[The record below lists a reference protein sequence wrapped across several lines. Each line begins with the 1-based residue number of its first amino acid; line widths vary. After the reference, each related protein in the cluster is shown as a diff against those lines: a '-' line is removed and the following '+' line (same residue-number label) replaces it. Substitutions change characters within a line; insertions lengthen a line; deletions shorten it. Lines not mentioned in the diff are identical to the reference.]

1 MWEVVTYGGGE
12 HYRDMFQA
20 VALMAGGSGMSSLIR
35 LFLVLGLAIGIMKAM
50 FDFNIGRVLKWFI
63 MAAVI
68 YGVLWVPKV
77 QVHVTDKYNPALT
90 GADVANVPLGVGVVA
105 GMSSRVGDR
114 AIQLMETA
122 FGDPADVRYS
132 QTGMIYG
139 AKLFERMRAF
149 RITDP
154 RFDAN
159 MQSFVR
165 GCIYYDILTNEYSM
179 GDLANAAD
187 IWTFV
192 TTTHAPNPARSI
204 EYQNASGPPTIVTC
218 QQAATSL
225 NGEWAA
231 ELPRA
236 KKTQGRRLMPE
247 IPEASLDSKISSQAQ
262 TLYQM
267 AFGASKTANAIF
279 QQLLMANAVRRGL
292 SSFAAEAGGSALE
305 VMAETQA
312 DIQTR
317 NTQFLLGSVGEKA
330 IVILKIVT
338 ELLFIGLFPI
348 LLPAF
353 LLPAV
358 GTKLMQGYFAGFLYL
373 QLWGPMYV
381 ILHKI
386 MMGSVVSK
394 TAAAAYLP
402 GSALGLKIANIESI
416 GSVNSDIAATAGVM
430 ILMIPVLAGLLTRG
444 AMAVGSQV
452 ENLQPFR
459 SGAEAAGAASATGN
473 FSLGNS
479 AVDNHSWNNLSGNR
493 WQASPTVDM
502 GNTSWTDGMLNT
514 HQFGGAGA
522 YAFSG
527 ARSTPA
533 VEMRMSEGV
542 SSAAVEQATRYRD
555 LGTAVDKTW
564 SQAQSRVRSDILD
577 ASRAWSEGRD
587 WRSSVGSESRDGMS
601 SFMQELDGVSTS
613 LQSRLGVTE
622 RDAKQLTLRAAAEIY
637 GEGSLG
643 IGVPGTGTG
652 AKLGGRV
659 SAGAEGSRTR
669 GAESQVGIETARQ
682 ELSSRNWGDKVE
694 RYTADLAQ
702 QTWSQNAS
710 YQQTFKEVSS
720 DTFSSSQAVT
730 ETLRRFENE
739 GQRWEERADFAR
751 TQGASME
758 QTYAQEF
765 VAFAQERLIGGRDAY
780 GVAIDRQR
788 FGDIMNPRTADD
800 RGLLDETAQSFF
812 AMKAAGL
819 EPSPQIATGRD
830 APSSVDPIATF
841 DAGDLR
847 AAQSRAR
854 GSLDAVSTGVADRI
868 DPPDDRP
875 QLGVPQLGRDDV
887 QASTA
892 AAANVLDEQSP
903 IRGRAIFRDY
913 RDIPDQAE
921 ALQAAQKATGV
932 ERLRRGQ
939 AADQ

>member
-154 RFDAN
+154 RFDTN
-159 MQSFVR
+159 MQAFVR
-165 GCIYYDILTNEYSM
+165 GCVYYDILTNEYSM

-204 EYQNASGPPTIVTC
+204 EYQNASGPPTILTC
-218 QQAATSL
+218 QQAATAL

-247 IPEASLDSKISSQAQ
+247 APEASLESEVSSQAE
-262 TLYQM
+262 TLHQM
-267 AFGASKTANAIF
+267 AFGASKSANGIF

-353 LLPAV
+353 LLPAI

-493 WQASPTVDM
+493 WQASPSVDM
-502 GNTSWTDGMLNT
+502 GNTSWTDGNLNT

-542 SSAAVEQATRYRD
+542 STAATQQATRYRD

-564 SQAQSRVRSDILD
+564 SQAQSRVRSDITD

-587 WRSSVGSESRDGMS
+587 WRSSVGSESRDGVS

-622 RDAKQLTLRAAAEIY
+622 REAKQMTARAAAEVY
-637 GEGSLG
+637 GDASAGL
-643 IGVPGTGTG
+643 GVPGVTG
-652 AKLGGRV
+652 AKVGVRA
-659 SAGAEGSRTR
+659 SAGVDASRSR
-669 GAESQVGIETARQ
+669 SAESQVGMDAARQ

-694 RYTADLAQ
+694 RYTSDVAQ

-710 YQQTFKEVSS
+710 FQQTFKEVQS
-720 DTFSSSQAVT
+720 DSFSSSQAVT
-730 ETLRRFENE
+730 DTLRRFENE
-739 GQRWEERADFAR
+739 GERWQARADYAS
-751 TQGASME
+751 TQAASME
-758 QTYAQEF
+758 RTYAQQF
-765 VAFAQERLIGGRDAY
+765 TAFAEGQLYGSRDAY
-780 GVAIDRQR
+780 GVEIDRQR
-788 FGDIMNPRTADD
+788 LGEILNPRTEDD
-800 RGLLDETAQSFF
+800 RALLDETAGSFF
-812 AMKAAGL
+812 AAKAAAIEPPGRIADTREAPSSFDAIQPFSASDLRGGRGGAAGL
-819 EPSPQIATGRD
+819 ASDVEQRITPPSGG
-830 APSSVDPIATF
+830 TF
-841 DAGDLR
+841 D
-847 AAQSRAR
+847 
-854 GSLDAVSTGVADRI
+854 
-868 DPPDDRP
+868 
-875 QLGVPQLGRDDV
+875 VPQSGRAEV
-887 QASTA
+887 QAGVREAEA
-892 AAANVLDEQSP
+892 AIDRQGAVDGRLF
-903 IRGRAIFRDY
+903 GRAPRS
-913 RDIPDQAE
+913 IPDQADALRE
-921 ALQAAQKATGV
+921 AHQATGAA
-932 ERLRRGQ
+932 RLAR
-939 AADQ
+939 

>member
-35 LFLVLGLAIGIMKAM
+35 LFLVLGLAVGIMKAM
-50 FDFNIGRVLKWFI
+50 FDFNIGAVLKWFL

-77 QVHVTDKYNPALT
+77 QVHITDKYNPGLT

-105 GMSSRVGDR
+105 GMSSQVGDR

-132 QTGMIYG
+132 KTGMIYG

-165 GCIYYDILTNEYSM
+165 GCVYYDILTNEYSM
-179 GDLANAAD
+179 GDLAGATD
-187 IWTFV
+187 IWAFV
-192 TTTHAPNPARSI
+192 TTTHPPNPGRSI
-204 EYQNASGPPTIVTC
+204 DYLEPFGAPIIISC
-218 QQAATSL
+218 QQAAVML
-225 NGEWAA
+225 GNEWST

-236 KKTQGRRLMPE
+236 KRLQGRRLMPE
-247 IPEASLDSKISSQAQ
+247 MAETALETEVSSQAQ
-262 TLYQM
+262 TLHQM
-267 AFGASKTANAIF
+267 TFGASRTANSIF
-279 QQLLMANAVRRGL
+279 QQLLMANAIRRGL

-348 LLPAF
+348 LMPAF
-353 LLPAV
+353 LLPAI

-402 GSALGLKIANIESI
+402 GSPVGLKIANIESI

-430 ILMIPVLAGLLTRG
+430 ILMIPVIAGLLTRG
-444 AMAVGSQV
+444 AMAVGSQI

-473 FSLGNS
+473 FSMGNS
-479 AVDNHSWNNLSGNR
+479 AVDNHSFNNLSGNR
-493 WQASPTVDM
+493 WQTSPSVDM
-502 GNTSWTDGMLNT
+502 GNASWTDGNLNT

-522 YAFSG
+522 YAFTG

-542 SSAAVEQATRYRD
+542 SKAATEQASHYRD
-555 LGTAVDKTW
+555 VGKAVDTTW

-587 WRSSVGSESRDGMS
+587 WRSSVGTESRDGVS

-622 RDAKQLTLRAAAEIY
+622 REAKQMTARAAAEVY
-637 GEGSLG
+637 GDASAGLG
-643 IGVPGTGTG
+643 IPGGTG
-652 AKLGGRV
+652 AKVGVRA
-659 SAGAEGSRTR
+659 SAGVDASRSR
-669 GAESQVGIETARQ
+669 SAESQVGMDAARQ

-694 RYTADLAQ
+694 RYTADVAQ
-702 QTWSQNAS
+702 ETWSQNAS
-710 YQQTFKEVSS
+710 FQQTFKEVQS

-730 ETLRRFENE
+730 DTLRRFENE
-739 GQRWEERADFAR
+739 GQRWEARADYAN

-758 QTYAQEF
+758 RTYAQQF
-765 VAFAQERLIGGRDAY
+765 TAFAEGQLFGGRDAY
-780 GVAIDRQR
+780 GVQIDRQR
-788 FGDIMNPRTADD
+788 LGEILNPRTEDD
-800 RGLLDETAQSFF
+800 RALLDETARSFF
-812 AMKAAGL
+812 ATKAA
-819 EPSPQIATGRD
+819 EIDPPAAIAASRD
-830 APSSVDPIATF
+830 APSPVNEIAPFSRSSLQAGHAASRGGLDELSGSIDDRTTGPAGAGGF
-841 DAGDLR
+841 DVPQDGRADAR
-847 AAQSRAR
+847 AAVAQA
-854 GSLDAVSTGVADRI
+854 GEALDAQGEMSGKVFPTHARSII
-868 DPPDDRP
+868 D
-875 QLGVPQLGRDDV
+875 Q
-887 QASTA
+887 T
-892 AAANVLDEQSP
+892 
-903 IRGRAIFRDY
+903 
-913 RDIPDQAE
+913 E
-921 ALQAAQKATGV
+921 ALQSAHRATG
-932 ERLRRGQ
+932 ENRLRR
-939 AADQ
+939 D

>member
-35 LFLVLGLAIGIMKAM
+35 LFLVLGLAVGIMKAM

-77 QVHVTDKYNPALT
+77 QVHITDKYNPALT

-132 QTGMIYG
+132 KTGMIYG

-165 GCIYYDILTNEYSM
+165 GCVYYDILTNEYSM
-179 GDLANAAD
+179 GDLANATD
-187 IWTFV
+187 IWAFV
-192 TTTHAPNPARSI
+192 TSTHPPNPGRSI
-204 EYQNASGPPTIVTC
+204 EYLELNGAPTIISC
-218 QQAATSL
+218 QQAAVMLGS
-225 NGEWAA
+225 EWST

-236 KKTQGRRLMPE
+236 KRLQGRRLMPE
-247 IPEASLDSKISSQAQ
+247 VPETALETEVSSQAQ
-262 TLYQM
+262 TLHQM
-267 AFGASKTANAIF
+267 TFGASRTANSIF
-279 QQLLMANAVRRGL
+279 QQLLMANAIRRGL

-353 LLPAV
+353 LLPAI

-386 MMGSVVSK
+386 MMGSVVTK

-402 GSALGLKIANIESI
+402 GQTLGLKIANIESI

-459 SGAEAAGAASATGN
+459 SGAEAAGATSATGN
-473 FSLGNS
+473 FSMGNT

-493 WQASPTVDM
+493 WQTSPSVDM
-502 GNTSWTDGMLNT
+502 GNTAWTDGNLNT
-514 HQFGGAGA
+514 HQFGSGGA
-522 YAFSG
+522 YAFTG

-542 SSAAVEQATRYRD
+542 STAATQQATHYRD
-555 LGTAVDKTW
+555 LGQAVDKTW
-564 SQAQSRVRSDILD
+564 SQAQSRVQSEILD
-577 ASRAWSEGRD
+577 ASQAWSQGRD
-587 WRSSVGSESRDGMS
+587 WRSSVGSESRHGAS
-601 SFMQELDGVSTS
+601 SFMQELDGVSSS
-613 LQSRLGVTE
+613 LQSRLGVSE
-622 RDAKQLTLRAAAEIY
+622 REAKQLTARAAAEVY
-637 GEGSLG
+637 ADASLG
-643 IGVPGTGTG
+643 VGMPGTGTG
-652 AKLGGRV
+652 ARAGGRV
-659 SAGAEGSRTR
+659 SAGMDASRTM
-669 GAESQVGIETARQ
+669 GAESQVGLDAARQ

-694 RYTADLAQ
+694 RYTADVAQ
-702 QTWSQNAS
+702 QSWSQNAS
-710 YQQTFKEVSS
+710 YQQGFREVQS

-730 ETLRRFENE
+730 DTLRRFENE
-739 GQRWEERADFAR
+739 GRRWEERADFAR

-758 QTYAQEF
+758 RTYAQEF
-765 VAFAQERLIGGRDAY
+765 ASFAQERLLGARDAY
-780 GVAIDRQR
+780 GMEIDRQR
-788 FGDIMNPRTADD
+788 FGDIMNPRHAED
-800 RGLLDETAQSFF
+800 RELLDETARSFF
-812 AMKAAGL
+812 AAKAATL
-819 EPSPQIATGRD
+819 EPPQMIAANRD
-830 APSSVDPIATF
+830 AASPVEPITPF
-841 DAGDLR
+841 SGESLR
-847 AAQSRAR
+847 AAHDDAR
-854 GSLDAVSTGVADRI
+854 PGMASLSGAIDDAVTA
-868 DPPDDRP
+868 PDGGSP
-875 QLGVPQLGRDDV
+875 MGVPQDGRDDV
-887 QASTA
+887 RRSVQAA
-892 AAANVLDEQSP
+892 EEALDAQGP
-903 IRGRAIFRDY
+903 IQGRAIFREA
-913 RDIPDQAE
+913 RSIPDQAE
-921 ALQAAQKATGV
+921 ALQAAHQATGA
-932 ERLRRGQ
+932 ERLRRQQSDGQ
-939 AADQ
+939 